1 MPSVDFR
8 AAAHGPAHYT
18 RVYSRQHGLGYQKC
32 IYSPKPM
39 MRQIEKKLRLSLVIL
54 LFAFPSNEAQAVDTP
69 PSATASQVP
78 ILFLQESGTPSSESF
93 AHLATPFPKLFSF
106 SVCYR
111 LRLARFREESTLMSY
126 ALSDDLDNEIRM
138 DHRMTGY
145 KVSLRSKW
153 AITDL
158 KTPLRSWV
166 HFCFTFDLGTSEW
179 HIYLNGER
187 REEGFFVG
195 ISGPLDSGGA
205 FIIGQEQD
213 SLAGGFHR
221 DQSFSGEITELNFWG
236 RVLDDRT
243 IAQIAS
249 CEVRQEGDVLSW
261 AQMKWKLEGE
271 VQWTVQER
279 ESVCNTASRQV
290 TIFPDRFSLKN
301 AINLCQIVGGS
312 LSVPL
317 NEGENTWMYESSKS
331 RSGYCSGGQGSGY
344 LWLGANDVRTEN
356 EWVYWTSGQAL
367 AWEGPWRGAGPNGG
381 NVENCLVMLTGNF
394 PGLWSDIAC
403 LDSYAFCVPCEFDR
417 LSVLYL
423 KGAML
428 CEGSPI
434 NKQYIVSDE
443 KNGRPL
449 LSGFLHSDIFWDPA
463 AGSWVLQSLK
473 EEGVRATWTPSREG
487 MYPFGTHQWT
497 LGGEVCQMQPGT
509 EIPLTL
515 SVCGKGE
522 YTCADGNC
530 IDLSLRCNLRI
541 DCPDESDES
550 LCSVVDIPPGYN
562 TNIPPPSPRKEK
574 PLDVKLDVQLIAFP
588 SIVTQDLSMTVTF
601 KLSLQWTDVRLNYLN
616 LKEDRS
622 LNKLSSEE
630 VADIWTP
637 RVHFSNALGNVFTNL
652 DAGSRLEC
660 LRESPSSPGPPYLP
674 VEVNIFSGRENSLQM
689 SQLYHVTYTC
699 EFDLVMFPFD
709 SQVCSLRFTM
719 SSASAP
725 FLRLAASRALYT
737 GQKDLIE
744 YTIRN
749 VSVEEGT
756 DGDFSSVTVYVSFS
770 RRYEFYLLTLYIPT
784 TLLILIAY
792 STFYFNPVI
801 FQPRIIVAIT
811 ALLVLSSLFTQTS
824 NALPKTSYFK
834 MVDVWLFFSI
844 LIIFIVVFIQT
855 LVEFSSLETV
865 FALKRRNK
873 IIQVSKCGQTQG
885 TKTASE
891 PAPPLTLS
899 LKILLIGRF
908 LIPLIV
914 VIFNISYWAKALW

>member
-1 MPSVDFR
+1 
-8 AAAHGPAHYT
+8 
-18 RVYSRQHGLGYQKC
+18 
-32 IYSPKPM
+32 
-39 MRQIEKKLRLSLVIL
+39 
-54 LFAFPSNEAQAVDTP
+54 
-69 PSATASQVP
+69 
-78 ILFLQESGTPSSESF
+78 
-93 AHLATPFPKLFSF
+93 
-106 SVCYR
+106 
-111 LRLARFREESTLMSY
+111 
-126 ALSDDLDNEIRM
+126 
-138 DHRMTGY
+138 
-145 KVSLRSKW
+145 
-153 AITDL
+153 
-158 KTPLRSWV
+158 
-166 HFCFTFDLGTSEW
+166 
-179 HIYLNGER
+179 
-187 REEGFFVG
+187 
-195 ISGPLDSGGA
+195 
-205 FIIGQEQD
+205 
-213 SLAGGFHR
+213 
-221 DQSFSGEITELNFWG
+221 
-236 RVLDDRT
+236 
-243 IAQIAS
+243 
-249 CEVRQEGDVLSW
+249 
-261 AQMKWKLEGE
+261 
-271 VQWTVQER
+271 
-279 ESVCNTASRQV
+279 
-290 TIFPDRFSLKN
+290 
-301 AINLCQIVGGS
+301 
-312 LSVPL
+312 
-317 NEGENTWMYESSKS
+317 MYESSKD
-331 RSGYCSGGQGSGY
+331 RSGYCSGGQGSAY
-344 LWLGANDVRTEN
+344 LWLGANDMRTES
-356 EWVYWTSGQAL
+356 EWVYWTSGEPL

-381 NVENCLVMLTGNF
+381 NVENCLVMLAGDF

-403 LDSYAFCVPCEFDR
+403 LDSYAFCVPCEFDH

-434 NKQYIVSDE
+434 NKQYIVSEE
-443 KNGRPL
+443 KNGRPF
-449 LSGFLHSDIFWDPA
+449 LSGFLHSDIFWDPG
-463 AGSWVLQSLK
+463 AGSWVLLSLK

-487 MYPFGTHQWT
+487 MYPFGTRQWT
-497 LGGEVCQMQPGT
+497 LGGEVCQMQTGT

-522 YTCADGNC
+522 FTCADGNC

-562 TNIPPPSPRKEK
+562 TNIPPPSPQKEN
-574 PLDVKLDVQLIAFP
+574 PLDVKVGIQLIAFP
-588 SIVTQDLSMTVTF
+588 SIVTQDLSMTATF
-601 KLSLQWTDVRLNYLN
+601 KLSLQWKDVRLNYLN

-652 DAGSRLEC
+652 DPGSTLEC

-719 SSASAP
+719 VSASAP
-725 FLRLAASRALYT
+725 YLRLTASRALYT

-756 DGDFSSVTVYVSFS
+756 DGDFSAVTVYVRFS

-865 FALKRRNK
+865 FAFKRKNK
-873 IIQVSKCGQTQG
+873 IIQIQNTKSK
-885 TKTASE
+885 SE
-891 PAPPLTLS
+891 PPPPLPLN
-899 LKILLIGRF
+899 LKILLVGRF

-914 VIFNISYWAKALW
+914 VIFNIAYWTKAL